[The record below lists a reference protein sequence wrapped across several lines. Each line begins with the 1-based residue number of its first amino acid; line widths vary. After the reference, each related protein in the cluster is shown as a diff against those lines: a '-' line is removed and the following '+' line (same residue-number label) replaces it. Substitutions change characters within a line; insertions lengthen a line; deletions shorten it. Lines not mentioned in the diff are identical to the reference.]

1 MGLALAAIKTHKC
14 RRIRKMAV
22 TKNKNQEQNQST
34 TACKAPENP
43 VIAENEMDEI
53 DLLVAKAKKALA
65 GLEQLN
71 QVQVDAVVKA
81 MALAGVAQR
90 LILAKMAVEDTSMG
104 VFEDKVTKNLF
115 STEYVYNDI
124 KDQKTVGIIAE
135 DTEEGIVEIADP
147 VGVIAAITPVTNPTS
162 TTMFKALIAIKTRN
176 PIIFAFHPKAQAS
189 SAAAAKVMLDAAVS
203 AGAPENCIQWVN
215 VPSIDNTNKL
225 IKHRGV
231 SLVLATGGSGMVR
244 AAYSSG
250 KPAIGVGPGNVP
262 VYLEKTANVNMAVND
277 IILSKTFDNGTICA
291 SEQAVVVDAEI
302 ADAVIAR
309 FTAQGA
315 YFLKPDEAKEVQRIA
330 IDEAKGTMSSAVVG
344 QPAAKIAELAGFTV
358 PEGTKLLIAR
368 LSKVG
373 PEEPLSREK
382 LSPILGFYIANTTE
396 EAIDICDALVH
407 FGGLGHSAGI
417 FSEDPEV
424 IGEFGRRIKT
434 SRILENVPTSLGA
447 IGDIYNRMDPSL
459 TLGCGAFGGNS
470 TSENVTVKNL
480 LNIKRRSKRKVNM
493 KWFKVPPKIY
503 FEKGCLEYLRNIKRD
518 RAIIVTDP
526 TMVKLGMVKKVEDY
540 LAKAGMDTAV
550 FSQVEP
556 DPTTETVN
564 RGVEL
569 MRRFQPDT
577 IVAFGGGSPIDA
589 AKGMWLFYENPD
601 IKFED
606 LALRFVDIR
615 KRAMQFPHLGKKAIF
630 VAIPTTSGTG
640 SEVTAFAVITDKETG
655 IKYPLADYELTP
667 DIAILD
673 PELTYTVPKSV
684 TADTGM
690 DVLSHA
696 IESYV
701 SVLASDYTDALAQ
714 QAAKLVFRYLPVA
727 YENPGDEE
735 AREKMHNASCMAGM
749 AFTNAFL
756 GINHSLAHKV
766 GGLFHLPHGKAN
778 AILLPYVIR
787 YNAQIPTKYTV
798 YPKYLYPIANRKY
811 QELARY
817 MGLPAETPEQGVE
830 SLIKAIDQLREGL
843 HIPRTFAEAGV
854 NKAEFMARLD
864 EMALNAFDD
873 QCTGANPRYPLVD
886 ELKAILIEAYDG
898 TN

>member
-1 MGLALAAIKTHKC
+1 MTEIDHLVGKAQTALAAL
-14 RRIRKMAV
+14 
-22 TKNKNQEQNQST
+22 
-34 TACKAPENP
+34 EN
-43 VIAENEMDEI
+43 MDQAQI
-53 DLLVAKAKKALA
+53 
-65 GLEQLN
+65 
-71 QVQVDAVVKA
+71 DAVVKA
-81 MALAGVAQR
+81 MALSGVAQR
-90 LILAKMAVEDTSMG
+90 LTLARMAVDETGMG

-115 STEYVYNDI
+115 STEYVYHDI
-124 KDQKTVGIIAE
+124 KDEKTVGIIAE
-135 DTEEGIVEIADP
+135 DIEEGIVEIADP

-176 PIIFAFHPKAQAS
+176 PIIFAFHPKAQNS
-189 SAAAAKVMLDAAVS
+189 SAAAAKIMLDAAVS
-203 AGAPENCIQWVN
+203 AGAPENCVQWVS
-215 VPSIDNTNKL
+215 VPSIENTNAL
-225 IKHRGV
+225 IKHPGV
-231 SLVLATGGSGMVR
+231 SLILATGGAGMVR

-262 VYLEKTANVNMAVND
+262 VYIEKTANINMAVND

-291 SEQAVVVDAEI
+291 SEQSVIVDEEI
-302 ADAVIAR
+302 ADTVLAR
-309 FTAQGA
+309 FAAQGA
-315 YFLKPDEAKEVQRIA
+315 YILNPDEARQVQRVA

-344 QPAAKIAELAGFTV
+344 QPAGKIAQIAGFTV
-358 PEGTKLLIAR
+358 PEGTKILIAK
-368 LSKVG
+368 LKCVG
-373 PEEPLSREK
+373 PKEPLSREK
-382 LSPILGFYIANTTE
+382 LSPILGFYRAKNTI

-407 FGGLGHSAGI
+407 FGGMGHSAGI
-417 FSEDPEV
+417 FSSDPVV
-424 IGEFGRRIKT
+424 IAEFGRRVKT

-480 LNIKRRSKRKVNM
+480 LNIKRQSKRRVNM
-493 KWFKVPPKIY
+493 KWFKIPPKIY
-503 FEKGCLEYLRNIKRD
+503 FEKGCLEYLRNIKRS
-518 RAIIVTDP
+518 RAVIVTDP
-526 TMVKLGMVKKVEDY
+526 TMVKLGLVRKVEDY
-540 LAKAGMDTAV
+540 LAQAGVETAV

-556 DPTTETVN
+556 DPTTETVY

-589 AKGMWLFYENPD
+589 AKGMWLFYEHPD

-615 KRAMQFPHLGKKAIF
+615 KRAMQFPHLGKKSIF

-640 SEVTAFAVITDKETG
+640 SEVTAFAVITDSETG

-673 PELTYTVPKSV
+673 PELTYSVPRSV

-696 IESYV
+696 VEAYV
-701 SVLASDYTDALAQ
+701 SVLASDYTDALAIQ
-714 QAAKLVFRYLPVA
+714 SAKILFKYLPLA
-727 YENPGDEE
+727 YEDPKNQK

-756 GINHSLAHKV
+756 GINHSLAHKI
-766 GGLFHLPHGKAN
+766 GGLFHVPHGRAN
-778 AILLPYVIR
+778 AILLPHVIR
-787 YNAQIPTKYTV
+787 YNAATPTKYTA
-798 YPKYLYPIANRKY
+798 YPKYEYPVADKKY
-811 QELARY
+811 QEIARFLGLA
-817 MGLPAETPEQGVE
+817 ADTPQQGVE
-830 SLIKAIDQLREGL
+830 SLAKAIDELRESL
-843 HIPRTFAEAGV
+843 HIPGSFAEAGV
-854 NKAEFMARLD
+854 NKAEYMARLD

-873 QCTGANPRYPLVD
+873 QYTGANPRYPLVE
-886 ELKAILIEAYDG
+886 ELKAILIQAYGDAG
-898 TN
+898 